1 MSISCP
7 RVINFSLVSLVQAL
21 DQRDRICSLSDV
33 QVNTGLRDAP
43 LFVESHTL
51 LNGLPWFQKPWFK
64 NRNKSLL
71 TKGKMQHL

>member
-7 RVINFSLVSLVQAL
+7 RVIKFSLVSLGQAL

-43 LFVESHTL
+43 LFVESHTPIKWASMVSKAL
-51 LNGLPWFQKPWFK
+51 V
-64 NRNKSLL
+64 
-71 TKGKMQHL
+71 